1 MGLFSNLSQAGGGG
15 GGADRCVTAFE
26 KKANKW
32 EEVGERVHVCT
43 CGIIGM
49 GEWVV
54 RLGG

>member
-15 GGADRCVTAFE
+15 GGGGGDRCVTGFE

-32 EEVGERVHVCT
+32 EEVGERAHVCT

-49 GEWVV
+49 GA
-54 RLGG
+54 

>member
-15 GGADRCVTAFE
+15 GHCVTAFE

-49 GEWVV
+49 GAWVV
-54 RLGG
+54 RLRG